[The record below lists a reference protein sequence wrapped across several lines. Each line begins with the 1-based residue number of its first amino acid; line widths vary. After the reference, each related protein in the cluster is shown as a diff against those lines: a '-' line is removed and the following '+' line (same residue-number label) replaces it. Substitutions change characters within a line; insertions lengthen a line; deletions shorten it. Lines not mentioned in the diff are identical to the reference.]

1 MRTSVVRP
9 PKISVYPADAAPD
22 AVINAYVFELKEQI
36 RRTPAY
42 LNNISKSM
50 LTAPGNSLV
59 VVHENDKVLGGLY
72 TKTETWEGLRVRKL
86 NGLFSKLKG
95 HGFARHIISCAMSH
109 SWDTDRLAAV
119 VRVMPSGEVNAAAAR
134 AFALNG
140 FFPTGIKRYSISDNT
155 LDSHLY
161 ATAEPD
167 GKTYRAVV
175 LISRSK
181 DQRTS

>member
-1 MRTSVVRP
+1 MKTSGIKP
-9 PKISVYPADAAPD
+9 PSISVYPANDAPAAVVD
-22 AVINAYVFELKEQI
+22 AYIFELKEQI

-50 LTAPGNSLV
+50 LTAPGNSLIV
-59 VVHENDKVLGGLY
+59 IHEKDKVLGGLY
-72 TKTETWEGLRVRKL
+72 TKTETWDGLRVRKL

-95 HGFARHIISCAMSH
+95 HGFARHIISRAMSH
-109 SWDTDRLAAV
+109 SLDTDRLAAV

-140 FFPTGIKRYSISDNT
+140 FFPTGIKRYSISENT

-175 LISRSK
+175 LISRLK
-181 DQRTS
+181 DQRSS

>member
-1 MRTSVVRP
+1 MKTSGIKP
-9 PKISVYPADAAPD
+9 PSISVYPANAAPEAVVD
-22 AVINAYVFELKEQI
+22 AYIFELREQI
-36 RRTPAY
+36 RRTPAF

-59 VVHENDKVLGGLY
+59 VLHENDKVLGGLY
-72 TKTETWEGLRVRKL
+72 TKTETWGDLRVRKL
-86 NGLFSKLKG
+86 NGLFSRLKG
-95 HGFARHIISCAMSH
+95 QRLGRYIIAQAMSLP
-109 SWDTDRLAAV
+109 WDTERLAAV

-140 FFPTGIKRYSISDNT
+140 FFPTGIRRYTISDNA
-155 LDSHLY
+155 LDTHLY

-175 LISRSK
+175 LISR
-181 DQRTS
+181 